1 VTSPVISLKTAA
13 PVDGKDRPDHE
24 IARAYEVAG
33 DGEGDGDDDEG
44 LDVTALLSGCWRATT
59 GAGSVSSVLHEVEA
73 DLSVNSSRLSL
84 RHPFSANPS
93 RTRFGIEEISI
104 KPAIAS

>member
-1 VTSPVISLKTAA
+1 MSLDQWRPLFHRLLTLIDRVWTVTRPVISLKAAA

-33 DGEGDGDDDEG
+33 EGDGDGDDEDG

-59 GAGSVSSVLHEVEA
+59 GAGYVS
-73 DLSVNSSRLSL
+73 
-84 RHPFSANPS
+84 
-93 RTRFGIEEISI
+93 
-104 KPAIAS
+104 